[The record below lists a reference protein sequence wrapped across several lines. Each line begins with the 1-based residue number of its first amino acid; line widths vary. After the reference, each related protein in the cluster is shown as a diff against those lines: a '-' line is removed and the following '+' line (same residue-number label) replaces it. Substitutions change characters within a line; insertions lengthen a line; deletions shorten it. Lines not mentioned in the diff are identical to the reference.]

1 MKKCWILAL
10 SVVLVATSCSPFQVQ
25 TDYSKSVNFVGY
37 KTYQLRVKDLELN
50 DIDKDRVS
58 GEVSRQLELKGLV
71 GSNAP
76 DLIINVK
83 ANHKQVTDVQ
93 SYPYGYFGWW
103 SPWMF
108 GFGRTWTSSYNRG
121 SLTIDIIDAKTQ
133 KLVWQGIGDGISV
146 DSPKKKQKEI
156 PQVVTEIMAKY
167 PPVK

>member
-25 TDYSKSVNFVGY
+25 TDYSKSVNFEGY

-50 DIDKDRVS
+50 DIDKDRVL
-58 GEVSRQLELKGLV
+58 GEVSKQLELKGLV
-71 GSNAP
+71 GSNTP

-93 SYPYGYFGWW
+93 FYPYGYFGWW
-103 SPWMF
+103 NPWMF
-108 GFGRTWTSSYNRG
+108 GFGRTWTSSYNCG